1 MSWRC
6 PRHELVDDQV
16 LGDGCARLR
25 CRCGWA
31 SPTVPAYGWDVDS
44 KVADAVDATRLA
56 AWNEHYAPLITPSP
70 FQVLDLRRDGWG
82 EWRHYL
88 AGEAVH
94 AGDGLDLLL
103 PDGRW
108 WSGRYES
115 TWPPGWADTGPTAMF
130 HASLG
135 GPWIDNDTDHTV
147 QVAFPL
153 PATAVLR
160 WPPDRWQR

>member
-1 MSWRC
+1 MTWRY

-16 LGDGCARLR
+16 LGDGLCELR

-31 SPTVPAYGWDVDS
+31 SRPVPRFA
-44 KVADAVDATRLA
+44 ADLDDDGYDALCEVRDA
-56 AWNEHYAPLITPSP
+56 AWAEHYAPLVTPSP

-82 EWRHYL
+82 GWRHHL
-88 AGEAVH
+88 AGEPVH
-94 AGDGLDLLL
+94 AGDGVDLLL
-103 PDGRW
+103 LDGRW
-108 WSGRYES
+108 WPGHYES
-115 TWPPGWADTGPTAMF
+115 AWPPGWTDTGPTAMF

-135 GPWIDNDTDHTV
+135 GPWIHNDTDHTV